1 MLTATMTDTPFTD
14 VSFAHDK
21 YTDAVVKAF
30 GHKWGSGKIVTK
42 STLTTHGKKD
52 VKCDTCGR
60 EETHVLPFL
69 ADVDSDD
76 TVGTKDLICFIRF
89 LNNWSD
95 ISFCEDV
102 ADLNNDSKID
112 TKDLIYLIR
121 HLSGWENVIK

>member
-1 MLTATMTDTPFTD
+1 M
-14 VSFAHDK
+14 
-21 YTDAVVKAF
+21 
-30 GHKWGSGKIVTK
+30 
-42 STLTTHGKKD
+42 
-52 VKCDTCGR
+52 
-60 EETHVLPFL
+60 
-69 ADVDSDD
+69 
-76 TVGTKDLICFIRF
+76 KDLICFISF